1 MSVLVKRVVV
11 GVDGSEGSL
20 AALKQAAYEAIRH
33 RAVLCPVLAWE
44 VPGGEV
50 LPSSQPTP
58 FPAFQD
64 VCRRSERQA
73 EERLAEACDSVL
85 AQIPESL
92 ELCPRVLRAQPGPA
106 LVACS
111 RKRTDMLVVGVGGH
125 GRGYHLRHRSVR
137 RHCLKHAGCP
147 VLVVSP
153 GSTPSRPPGRP
164 PRSRAPAGSR
174 HVPPSASCRC
184 R

>member
-11 GVDGSEGSL
+11 GVDGSQGSL

-44 VPGGEV
+44 LPGGEV
-50 LPSSQPTP
+50 LPSSQPSP
-58 FPAFQD
+58 FPAFAD
-64 VCRRSERQA
+64 VCRRSEQEA
-73 EERLAEACDSVL
+73 EERLAAACDTVL

-92 ELCPRVLRAQPGPA
+92 DICPRVLRAQPGPA

-111 RKRTDMLVVGVGGH
+111 RRPTDMLVVGVGGH
-125 GRGYHLRHRSVR
+125 RRGYHLRHRSAR
-137 RHCLKHAGCP
+137 RHCLKHAKCP
-147 VLVVSP
+147 VLVVTPDEHATPAP
-153 GSTPSRPPGRP
+153 GSDRTAT
-164 PRSRAPAGSR
+164 RSSIRELP
-174 HVPPSASCRC
+174 VPMRL